1 MSMAMVLMEFIMI
14 MTISTGIVII
24 TVLGGDITGIGLG
37 ITGHITMNHITTG
50 GHITILTTP
59 IIHII
64 ITTILITITLE
75 IIITQ
80 ILINM

>member
-1 MSMAMVLMEFIMI
+1 MSMAMVLMGFIMI
-14 MTISTGIVII
+14 MTICTGVVII
-24 TVLGGDITGIGLG
+24 TGLGGDITDIGLG
-37 ITGHITMNHITTG
+37 ITGLTIMNHITTG
-50 GHITILTTP
+50 GHITP

-64 ITTILITITLE
+64 IATIPITITME

>member
-1 MSMAMVLMEFIMI
+1 MFMAMVLMGFIMI
-14 MTISTGIVII
+14 MTISTGTVII
-24 TVLGGDITGIGLG
+24 NALGGDITCIGLG
-37 ITGHITMNHITTG
+37 ITGHTTMNHITTG
-50 GHITILTTP
+50 GHIIILITP

-64 ITTILITITLE
+64 IVSTLITITME

>member
-1 MSMAMVLMEFIMI
+1 MVMALMGFIMI

-24 TVLGGDITGIGLG
+24 TALFGDITGIGLG
-37 ITGHITMNHITTG
+37 ITGHTTMNHITMG
-50 GHITILTTP
+50 GHITILITP

-64 ITTILITITLE
+64 IATTLITITME

>member
-14 MTISTGIVII
+14 MTISTGTVII
-24 TVLGGDITGIGLG
+24 NALGGDITGIGLG
-37 ITGHITMNHITTG
+37 ITGHTTMNHITMG
-50 GHITILTTP
+50 GHITILITP

-64 ITTILITITLE
+64 IASTLITIATE

>member
-1 MSMAMVLMEFIMI
+1 MSMVMALMGFIMI

-24 TVLGGDITGIGLG
+24 TALFGDITGIGLG
-37 ITGHITMNHITTG
+37 ITGHTTMNHITTG
-50 GHITILTTP
+50 GHITILITT

-64 ITTILITITLE
+64 IATILITITME